1 MPNLIFK
8 TKDAH
13 AVMNTLVHE
22 ITGQNDISVV
32 DTSSFI
38 SAGSKV
44 LEAGYDSIFE
54 SLAVLIGKTIIASRK
69 YEGKFKLI
77 AEDSNAYDYRVRKIS
92 YYARD
97 NIAVGFEN
105 TDIYTNLAAGLDDS
119 DGVGSQ
125 YEQFP
130 ALCTERY
137 FYSDFAWSKATTEYI
152 EQIKKAFQ
160 NETDFI
166 NFVNG
171 MMIEVQNDIES
182 TLEAK
187 NRAVVLD
194 RIAGVYL
201 QARTGAIGAECLVN
215 LTKTFNEKFGTN
227 YTTNEIL
234 SEHTVEFL
242 QHYIAMFRIISDKMT
257 NRSTLYHDTME
268 KEISNDTYH
277 VLRHTPKDLQKFIYY
292 SPLFTELNLNLANV
306 FHDDMLKLENGEGIQ
321 YWQSI
326 TDPSAIDI
334 KPALPDGATS
344 SEVRIPLVVGL
355 LFDRDALMVSNR
367 FNGAY
372 VTPLNARKLYQTLY
386 WHYRYSVAN
395 DYSENSV
402 LFIMEDEYTDTF
414 EGDGTEVTFT
424 LTNTAKMITGVTV
437 NGVAVDSDDY
447 TFSATNGTITF
458 DTAPADDAAIVVNY
472 V

>member
-1 MPNLIFK
+1 MSVLVFK

-38 SAGSKV
+38 SAGESV
-44 LEAGYDSIFE
+44 LSAGYDSVYE

-69 YEGKFKLI
+69 YENKFRLI

-97 NIAVGFEN
+97 NIAAGFEN
-105 TDIYTNLAAGLDDS
+105 TDLYTNLAAGLDDD

-137 FYSDFAWSKATTEYI
+137 FYSDFAWSKATTRYI
-152 EQIKKAFQ
+152 EQIKKAFT
-160 NETDFI
+160 NEADFI
-166 NFVNG
+166 DFVNG
-171 MMIEVQNDIES
+171 MMIEFQNDIES
-182 TLEAK
+182 TIEAK
-187 NRAVVLD
+187 NRAAVLD

-201 QARTGAIGAECLVN
+201 QARTGAIGPECCIN
-215 LTKTFNEKFGTN
+215 LTKSFNDKFGTN
-227 YTTNEIL
+227 YTTNELLTDHAI
-234 SEHTVEFL
+234 EFL
-242 QHYIAMFRIISDKMT
+242 QHWIAVFKITSDKMT
-257 NRSTLYHDTME
+257 NRTTLYHDTME
-268 KEISNDTYH
+268 KVISSDHYH

-292 SPLFTELNLNLANV
+292 SPLFTELNLNLATV
-306 FHDDMLKLENGEGIQ
+306 FHDEMLKLENGEGIQ

-326 TDPSAIDI
+326 KNPSAIAV
-334 KPALPDGATS
+334 KPSLPDGETS
-344 SEVRIPLVVGL
+344 QNVSIPLVIGM

-367 FNGAY
+367 FEAAY
-372 VTPLNARKLYQTLY
+372 STPVNARKLYETLY
-386 WHYRYSVAN
+386 MHYRYSIAN

-402 LFIMEDEYTDTF
+402 IFICEDEFTDNFT
-414 EGDGTEVTFT
+414 GDGSNDDFV
-424 LTNTAKMITGVTV
+424 LTNTAKLIMSVTV
-437 NGVAVDSDDY
+437 NGVVVDRDDY
-447 TFSATNGTITF
+447 TFTAATNTLTF
-458 DTAPADDAAIVVNY
+458 DSAPANNAAIVVNY

>member
-69 YEGKFKLI
+69 YDGKFKLI

-105 TDIYTNLAAGLDDS
+105 TDVYTNLAAGLDDD

-160 NETDFI
+160 NETDFC
-166 NFVNG
+166 V
-171 MMIEVQNDIES
+171 S
-182 TLEAK
+182 C
-187 NRAVVLD
+187 RSS
-194 RIAGVYL
+194 
-201 QARTGAIGAECLVN
+201 GAAC
-215 LTKTFNEKFGTN
+215 
-227 YTTNEIL
+227 
-234 SEHTVEFL
+234 
-242 QHYIAMFRIISDKMT
+242 
-257 NRSTLYHDTME
+257 
-268 KEISNDTYH
+268 
-277 VLRHTPKDLQKFIYY
+277 
-292 SPLFTELNLNLANV
+292 
-306 FHDDMLKLENGEGIQ
+306 
-321 YWQSI
+321 
-326 TDPSAIDI
+326 
-334 KPALPDGATS
+334 TS
-344 SEVRIPLVVGL
+344 S
-355 LFDRDALMVSNR
+355 
-367 FNGAY
+367 
-372 VTPLNARKLYQTLY
+372 
-386 WHYRYSVAN
+386 YSCSKCCN
-395 DYSENSV
+395 
-402 LFIMEDEYTDTF
+402 
-414 EGDGTEVTFT
+414 
-424 LTNTAKMITGVTV
+424 
-437 NGVAVDSDDY
+437 
-447 TFSATNGTITF
+447 
-458 DTAPADDAAIVVNY
+458 
-472 V
+472 